1 MGKLYNTWEKNLQ
14 VPRWAAGP
22 PGRIENRVRIP
33 GGTATVSGV
42 GRRPLAKASHWETG
56 KAGRGQGRGDPAGPV
71 SQETCLETS
80 PSLPR
85 MWERGHPTR
94 KHGRG
99 STALP
104 GFFFFFQPRG

>member
-14 VPRWAAGP
+14 VPRRAAGP

-94 KHGRG
+94 EYGRG

-104 GFFFFFQPRG
+104 GFFF